1 MEKKME
7 KFYTDCLLSGIRKE
21 IKRQNEK
28 EEKNV
33 FIFIKIYVIAV
44 KIVEKKEE
52 QNCFYKKKDIIFSD
66 YLINLYKNIMQR
78 ILSYNFFIDKKFIL
92 L

>member
-7 KFYTDCLLSGIRKE
+7 KFYTKFLLREIRRE
-21 IKRQNEK
+21 IKKQSEK
-28 EEKNV
+28 EGKNV
-33 FIFIKIYVIAV
+33 FVFIKIYVIAMKV
-44 KIVEKKEE
+44 VEKKEE

-66 YLINLYKNIMQR
+66 YLVNLYKNIMQR
-78 ILSYNFFIDKKFIL
+78 ILSYNFFIDKEFIL